1 MRSWTWVKN
10 KKKIRH
16 RKRNGNREERKC
28 DDRNVTETWSF
39 AFRRGSAAGVRIVEC
54 GAEEESEKKSEGGKE
69 GEGESKERLWD
80 LFSKGHSA
88 HFVDQ

>member
-1 MRSWTWVKN
+1 MTEMW
-10 KKKIRH
+10 
-16 RKRNGNREERKC
+16 RKR
-28 DDRNVTETWSF
+28 DRSPSDAETWPIP
-39 AFRRGSAAGVRIVEC
+39 GVRIVEC
-54 GAEEESEKKSEGGKE
+54 GAKEESEKKSDGGKE